1 MTENEA
7 AENLQDMYDVASCR
21 IKNGDTRGV
30 IYIPPDK
37 MDSFIVAITALEEI
51 QRYREIGS
59 VKECREAVEKQKAKK
74 PIDYDEDLG
83 YFKCPSC
90 GCCIMADEF
99 SDHKYCLNCGQA
111 ISWEES
117 EV

>member
-37 MDSFIVAITALEEI
+37 T
-51 QRYREIGS
+51 
-59 VKECREAVEKQKAKK
+59 
-74 PIDYDEDLG
+74 
-83 YFKCPSC
+83 
-90 GCCIMADEF
+90 
-99 SDHKYCLNCGQA
+99 
-111 ISWEES
+111 
-117 EV
+117 